1 MRSEVRGA
9 ALRKSTAVRRPC
21 GARSGRG
28 MDSLSLHQVS
38 RRGRFWKR
46 WLIGQKA
53 EAVAMLIEHLE
64 YVKNNGVTT

>member
-1 MRSEVRGA
+1 
-9 ALRKSTAVRRPC
+9 
-21 GARSGRG
+21 